1 MNCTNCGNIVPEG
14 VPSCPLCGAQ
24 APINTYQQ
32 PDDMYQQPYQIQMT
46 PAPKKGVSAAI
57 IIGAVVAIAAIVVVL
72 VLFVFGG
79 KVDGTYVWDDWA
91 MMGIKME
98 LEIDEDEF
106 TLTSYVSYDGVNFEV
121 EEVVEGDVKVKGKE
135 VTLTYEG
142 EDDVLE
148 FDKKEE
154 TLTMEESGM
163 TIIFEKK

>member
-1 MNCTNCGNIVPEG
+1 MNCTNCGNEIPMGAPV
-14 VPSCPLCGAQ
+14 CPYCGAP
-24 APINTYQQ
+24 APV
-32 PDDMYQQPYQIQMT
+32 DMYQQSYQPQMAPMA
-46 PAPKKGVSAAI
+46 PAPKKGVPAAAI